1 VKSRTIEHCAAI
13 GFERKNSL
21 KDDLPDLTPYLSKKG
36 GNSQGK
42 AADNSAGKTD
52 ISSKLSAL
60 VKKSGTLSGS
70 DADAIVDSQSSVI
83 EKIEQPVVG
92 SSDNAST
99 AQSGSNAAV
108 NSSGWEQVDS
118 FSSASSMVSAAR
130 LEAQAEALAQE
141 KMFAQAA
148 AGASAEPSAE
158 PAYAPSSSDFA
169 AANQP
174 TPPAVAEPAAG
185 SNNDDSVSNSQSGS
199 FSTSGNFSTSG
210 TFATRPVASRP
221 GGPAPSMDKF
231 KAPQARPMNTLSSGA
246 PPLLK
251 APEKEA
257 VRTPAPYTFQQA
269 NEAPR
274 EAVVPKSMQLPTP
287 APPTSSAP
295 GSSAQALRAA
305 EIAKD
310 PPPSWPAQP
319 TAPPRIVE
327 KIEKAER
334 RVESQPQPQPQP
346 QYQPQQY
353 QPQPQP
359 NVRQQAQPESTSEI
373 LAKAFIEEAKA
384 LEQNSDDMLE
394 PPSASVQS
402 NFSSESDSQY
412 ESPYFEPKPKG
423 TVGFGSLLNAGSTA
437 PDFGAHP
444 EPEEHSSLADL
455 MIPTGEHQALFAPE
469 RRGDGGISPFDEVQ
483 PSGLS
488 DSRQDNYGDN
498 STSFADVGGL
508 PEAAI
513 PNAVNPNAVLNESVR
528 VDEKAAAPAFSSL
541 FSTEI
546 VTSGQDYSFS
556 DYKPSA
562 LDSDIE
568 KAHDQVALS
577 PEETA
582 AQSSGVLSQSDAI
595 SKLLEAV
602 NKEQNN
608 ANPNLVNN
616 FAEQPFTEG
625 NYSEPDDMRTA
636 DTMFGSGGS
645 NKGSAEELSAA
656 DAVFGAVPDLVA
668 PLPESSPPFNS
679 SPTSAG
685 FSSGFGSSPSSSPSS
700 SSASSFPEQPVLGK
714 DSLPIAFANAEN
726 FEQESLESIKL
737 GIRKAKAEEKARKK
751 AEEEAKLAE
760 ANFEEAR
767 AAEAASAAPEV
778 VARAETSRE
787 NLAEPIKP
795 SEQQSPKSTAKLSL
809 TEMIELANSAKLEQ
823 VQEGRPTQ
831 AQEQPTP
838 APAQAGLSSL
848 LSAASYEQPVSK
860 VADDEDDDGDSLGG
874 AISDALDKL
883 LSAGQEEQSPPFAA
897 KINDS
902 TSFSDEPS
910 FAPLSESVSS
920 MPPPGR
926 LESFASTSNQ
936 VEVDTPLTQTQANKV
951 DALSRLLEVAS
962 KAPHK
967 SPEDKRT
974 PSDSASKIAA
984 EINKPPGRVSRQ
996 VETIQPVDY
1005 NQQPG
1010 QGAAM
1015 SSPFGGS
1022 SPFSSPFNSPSSS
1035 QTGQASQS
1043 PLGSGSGSGM
1053 ANPYDGVSG
1062 MPQATVSNDAVS
1074 ARIAALNR
1082 KLEEQNRPPSASA
1095 VNIDAMAQIHQQA
1108 EAQAQ
1113 SQQSHVGTGTSPSV
1127 NSLSQLPPQVDDSP
1141 STRAELVNR
1150 ILGSAKISQ
1159 HGTKMP
1165 ELPTRT
1171 VAETMT
1177 PEQTAAIRGGKGSSA
1192 PPRNRARVSRMPGVD
1207 LRPIIAIVVLLVVLV
1222 GGGFFAYQS
1231 GMIKFNLPDSKPG
1244 SEAKVSI
1251 DQMIKNGELDRAR
1264 ELLESKVN
1272 SGKITAS
1279 EGEKLH
1285 SIYYQMANKVDDED
1299 PSEAIKLLEK
1309 IPSRSKKYK
1318 DAQKLLRKLKKKVKK
1333 N

>member
-1 VKSRTIEHCAAI
+1 M
-13 GFERKNSL
+13 

-60 VKKSGTLSGS
+60 VKKTGTLSGS
-70 DADAIVDSQSSVI
+70 DADAIVDSQSAVSEQIQQPSV
-83 EKIEQPVVG
+83 G
-92 SSDNAST
+92 ASDSASM
-99 AQSGSNAAV
+99 AQSGNSAAV
-108 NSSGWEQVDS
+108 NSSSWEQVDS
-118 FSSASSMVSAAR
+118 FSSASSLVSATR

-141 KMFAQAA
+141 KLFAQAA
-148 AGASAEPSAE
+148 AGVIPEPTPEPVYSPSAN
-158 PAYAPSSSDFA
+158 DIA
-169 AANQP
+169 AASQP
-174 TPPAVAEPAAG
+174 APPAVADAAAG
-185 SNNDDSVSNSQSGS
+185 SNSDDSVSNSQSGT

-221 GGPAPSMDKF
+221 GGPAPSIDKF

-251 APEKEA
+251 VPEKEA
-257 VRTPAPYTFQQA
+257 VRSPAPYTFQQA

-287 APPTSSAP
+287 SAPTSSAP

-305 EIAKD
+305 EIAKE

-334 RVESQPQPQPQP
+334 RVETQPQSQPQP
-346 QYQPQQY
+346 QYQPQSQY
-353 QPQPQP
+353 QPQPSA
-359 NVRQQAQPESTSEI
+359 RQQTPMESTSEI
-373 LAKAFIEEAKA
+373 LAKAFQEEAKA

-402 NFSSESDSQY
+402 NFSSEADSQY
-412 ESPYFEPKPKG
+412 DSPYFEPKPKG

-437 PDFGAHP
+437 PDFGAIP
-444 EPEEHSSLADL
+444 EPEQHSSLADL

-469 RRGDGGISPFDEVQ
+469 RRGDDGISPFDEVQ
-483 PSGLS
+483 PSGIS
-488 DSRQDNYGDN
+488 DGRQDNYGDN
-498 STSFADVGGL
+498 LTSSADFGGQ
-508 PEAAI
+508 PDAAI
-513 PNAVNPNAVLNESVR
+513 PNAVINESVR

-556 DYKPSA
+556 DYKPNA
-562 LDSDIE
+562 LDGDIQ
-568 KAHDQVALS
+568 KADDYALT
-577 PEETA
+577 PEEPA
-582 AQSSGVLSQSDAI
+582 AQSTGVLSQSDAI

-608 ANPNLVNN
+608 ANPNVANN

-668 PLPESSPPFNS
+668 PQPESAPPFNS
-679 SPTSAG
+679 SPTTTSSG
-685 FSSGFGSSPSSSPSS
+685 SSSGFGSSSSSS

-760 ANFEEAR
+760 AKFEEAQV
-767 AAEAASAAPEV
+767 AEAASAAPEV
-778 VARAETSRE
+778 VKSADTSRE
-787 NLAEPIKP
+787 NLAEPIKS

-831 AQEQPTP
+831 VEEQP
-838 APAQAGLSSL
+838 APAQSGLSSL
-848 LSAASYEQPVSK
+848 LSAASYDQPVSK

-883 LSAGQEEQSPPFAA
+883 LAAGQEEQSQPVAA
-897 KINDS
+897 KSNDS
-902 TSFSDEPS
+902 TSFAEPSFAEPSFADEPS

-926 LESFASTSNQ
+926 LESFASTPNQ

-974 PSDSASKIAA
+974 PGDSASKIAA
-984 EINKPPGRVSRQ
+984 EINRPPGRVSRQ

-1005 NQQPG
+1005 NQQSG

-1035 QTGQASQS
+1035 QTGQASQGQS
-1043 PLGSGSGSGM
+1043 PTGSGSGSGSGSGM
-1053 ANPYDGVSG
+1053 SNPYDGVSG

-1095 VNIDAMAQIHQQA
+1095 VNIDAMVQIQQQA

-1171 VAETMT
+1171 VAETIT
-1177 PEQTAAIRGGKGSSA
+1177 PEQTAAIRGGKGNSQG
-1192 PPRNRARVSRMPGVD
+1192 PPRSRARASRMPGVD
-1207 LRPIIAIVVLLVVLV
+1207 LRPIIAIVVLLVVV
-1222 GGGFFAYQS
+1222 GGGAFYAYQS

-1244 SEAKVSI
+1244 SEAKASI

>member
-1 VKSRTIEHCAAI
+1 MKSRTIEHRAAI

-42 AADNSAGKTD
+42 AADNSGGKTD

-60 VKKSGTLSGS
+60 VKKTGTLSGS
-70 DADAIVDSQSSVI
+70 DADAIVDSQSSLTQQA
-83 EKIEQPVVG
+83 EQA
-92 SSDNAST
+92 SSSAPSSSSSSGLASGAPADT
-99 AQSGSNAAV
+99 SGANPAT
-108 NSSGWEQVDS
+108 NSSSWQQVDS
-118 FSSASSMVSAAR
+118 FSSSANAAR

-148 AGASAEPSAE
+148 AGIISEPDFPAFTNDISVSDSAISNGRDLNQSAPPVVATE
-158 PAYAPSSSDFA
+158 SYNQASSSSS
-169 AANQP
+169 QP
-174 TPPAVAEPAAG
+174 E
-185 SNNDDSVSNSQSGS
+185 S

-210 TFATRPVASRP
+210 TFATRPMASRP
-221 GGPAPSMDKF
+221 GSTPALDKF

-251 APEKEA
+251 TPEKEA
-257 VRTPAPYTFQQA
+257 VRSPAPYTFQQA

-287 APPTSSAP
+287 AAPTSSAP
-295 GSSAQALRAA
+295 GSSAQAKRAA
-305 EIAKD
+305 EIAKE

-319 TAPPRIVE
+319 TSPPRIVE
-327 KIEKAER
+327 KMEKMEKTER
-334 RVESQPQPQPQP
+334 KVESQHQPPSQPQPQAQYQAPPQP
-346 QYQPQQY
+346 SLS
-353 QPQPQP
+353 
-359 NVRQQAQPESTSEI
+359 QQAPTETSAEI
-373 LAKAFIEEAKA
+373 LAKAFMEEARA

-394 PPSASVQS
+394 PSSSMQN
-402 NFSSESDSQY
+402 NFSSEADSQY
-412 ESPYFEPKPKG
+412 DSPYFEPKPKG
-423 TVGFGSLLNAGSTA
+423 SVGFGSLLNAGSTA
-437 PDFGAHP
+437 PDFAAKN
-444 EPEEHSSLADL
+444 EPVEHSSLADL

-469 RRGDGGISPFDEVQ
+469 RRGDDGISPFDEVQ
-483 PSGLS
+483 PSGQTDNFH
-488 DSRQDNYGDN
+488 DSA
-498 STSFADVGGL
+498 TSSAFVADQAD
-508 PEAAI
+508 AAS
-513 PNAVNPNAVLNESVR
+513 ESVR
-528 VDEKAAAPAFSSL
+528 VDERSAAPAFSSL

-546 VTSGQDYSFS
+546 VTSGQDFSFR
-556 DYKPSA
+556 DDKPS
-562 LDSDIE
+562 DFGSGIE
-568 KAHDQVALS
+568 EPSNQYSVSL
-577 PEETA
+577 EETA

-602 NKEQNN
+602 NKEQQSN
-608 ANPNLVNN
+608 ANHDLANN
-616 FAEQPFTEG
+616 SADQSYREANYREA

-668 PLPESSPPFNS
+668 PSPEAPLSSAPSANS
-679 SPTSAG
+679 A
-685 FSSGFGSSPSSSPSS
+685 SSSILSS
-700 SSASSFPEQPVLGK
+700 SSFPEQPALGK

-760 ANFEEAR
+760 AKLAESQF
-767 AAEAASAAPEV
+767 AEAANATPAAVEEPL
-778 VARAETSRE
+778 SRRE
-787 NLAEPIKP
+787 EAAEPTKS

-823 VQEGRPTQ
+823 VQDGSPKQ
-831 AQEQPTP
+831 IAEQPV
-838 APAQAGLSSL
+838 ASQSGLSSL
-848 LSAASYEQPVSK
+848 LSAASYDQPISK

-883 LSAGQEEQSPPFAA
+883 LSAGQEEQQQSVATSKTAA
-897 KINDS
+897 
-902 TSFSDEPS
+902 TSFADEPG
-910 FAPLSESVSS
+910 FAPLSESSS
-920 MPPPGR
+920 NMPPPGR
-926 LESFASTSNQ
+926 LEAFASTSNQ

-967 SPEDKRT
+967 SPDDKRT

-984 EINKPPGRVSRQ
+984 EINKPPGKVSRQ
-996 VETIQPVDY
+996 VETLKPGDY
-1005 NQQPG
+1005 NQQPN
-1010 QGAAM
+1010 QGEAM

-1035 QTGQASQS
+1035 QTGQASQGQP

-1095 VNIDAMAQIHQQA
+1095 ANIDAMAQIQQQA

-1113 SQQSHVGTGTSPSV
+1113 SQQSTVGTGTSPSV

-1171 VAETMT
+1171 VAEAIT
-1177 PEQTAAIRGGKGSSA
+1177 PEQTSAIRGGKGNSQA
-1192 PPRNRARVSRMPGVD
+1192 PPRNRARASRMPGID
-1207 LRPIIAIVVLLVVLV
+1207 IRPIIAIVVLLVII
-1222 GGGFFAYQS
+1222 GGGAFFAYQS

-1244 SEAKVSI
+1244 AEVKASI

-1285 SIYYQMANKVDDED
+1285 SIYYQLANKVDDED

>member
-1 VKSRTIEHCAAI
+1 M
-13 GFERKNSL
+13 

-60 VKKSGTLSGS
+60 VKKTGTLSGS
-70 DADAIVDSQSSVI
+70 DADVLVDSQSSA
-83 EKIEQPVVG
+83 IEQAEQSTTSTS
-92 SSDNAST
+92 SSDNASLG
-99 AQSGSNAAV
+99 QSGSNAAT
-108 NSSGWEQVDS
+108 NSSSWQQVDS
-118 FSSASSMVSAAR
+118 FSSSATAAR

-141 KMFAQAA
+141 KMFAQVA
-148 AGASAEPSAE
+148 AGITPEPE
-158 PAYAPSSSDFA
+158 YAPAVSDISVSNNSEV
-169 AANQP
+169 NQSA
-174 TPPAVAEPAAG
+174 PPAVAIESYNEAP
-185 SNNDDSVSNSQSGS
+185 VSNSQSGT

-210 TFATRPVASRP
+210 TFSTRPVASRP
-221 GGPAPSMDKF
+221 GSAPSIDKF

-251 APEKEA
+251 APEKEP
-257 VRTPAPYTFQQA
+257 VRSPAPYTFQQA

-287 APPTSSAP
+287 AAPTSTAP
-295 GSSAQALRAA
+295 GSSAQAKRAA

-319 TAPPRIVE
+319 TSPPRIVE
-327 KIEKAER
+327 KMEKPER
-334 RVESQPQPQPQP
+334 KVESQHQPQSQPQPSLS
-346 QYQPQQY
+346 
-353 QPQPQP
+353 
-359 NVRQQAQPESTSEI
+359 QQAQPESTAEI
-373 LAKAFIEEAKA
+373 LAKAFMEEAKA

-394 PPSASVQS
+394 PPSSVQN
-402 NFSSESDSQY
+402 NFSSEAESQY
-412 ESPYFEPKPKG
+412 DSPYFEPKQKG

-437 PDFGAHP
+437 PDFAANN
-444 EPEEHSSLADL
+444 EPAEHSSLADL

-469 RRGDGGISPFDEVQ
+469 RRGDDGISPFDEVQ
-483 PSGLS
+483 PSG
-488 DSRQDNYGDN
+488 QTDNFHE
-498 STSFADVGGL
+498 SASSSAFVAEQAD
-508 PEAAI
+508 AA
-513 PNAVNPNAVLNESVR
+513 VNESVR
-528 VDEKAAAPAFSSL
+528 VDERAAAPAFSSL

-546 VTSGQDYSFS
+546 VTSGQDFSFR
-556 DYKPSA
+556 DDKPSDFGSDLA
-562 LDSDIE
+562 QADSQ
-568 KAHDQVALS
+568 HSLS
-577 PEETA
+577 PEEPA
-582 AQSSGVLSQSDAI
+582 VQNSGVLSQSDAI

-602 NKEQNN
+602 TKEQQGAINN
-608 ANPNLVNN
+608 DLANN
-616 FAEQPFTEG
+616 FSSQSYPEG

-656 DAVFGAVPDLVA
+656 DAVFGAVPDLAA
-668 PLPESSPPFNS
+668 PAIESPLSPAPPANS
-679 SPTSAG
+679 SSK
-685 FSSGFGSSPSSSPSS
+685 SSLSS
-700 SSASSFPEQPVLGK
+700 SSFPEQPVLGK

-760 ANFEEAR
+760 AEFTQ
-767 AAEAASAAPEV
+767 AANAAPPV
-778 VARAETSRE
+778 VEETVSRRDDS
-787 NLAEPIKP
+787 AEPTKT

-823 VQEGRPTQ
+823 VQDGKPAPVNEQ
-831 AQEQPTP
+831 A
-838 APAQAGLSSL
+838 APAQSGLSSL
-848 LSAASYEQPVSK
+848 LSAASYDQPVSK
-860 VADDEDDDGDSLGG
+860 VADDDDDDGDSLGG

-883 LSAGQEEQSPPFAA
+883 LSAGQEEQPQSVATNNSA
-897 KINDS
+897 Q
-902 TSFSDEPS
+902 TSFADEPS
-910 FAPLSESVSS
+910 FAPLSESVSN

-926 LESFASTSNQ
+926 LEAFASTSNQ
-936 VEVDTPLTQTQANKV
+936 VEVDSPLTQTQANKV

-967 SPEDKRT
+967 ASDDKRS

-984 EINKPPGRVSRQ
+984 DINRPPGRVSRQ
-996 VETIQPVDY
+996 VETIQSGDY
-1005 NQQPG
+1005 NQQPS
-1010 QGAAM
+1010 QVEAM

-1035 QTGQASQS
+1035 QTGQASQGQS

-1095 VNIDAMAQIHQQA
+1095 VNMDAMAQIQQQA

-1113 SQQSHVGTGTSPSV
+1113 SQQSSLGTGTSPSV

-1165 ELPTRT
+1165 ELPIRT
-1171 VAETMT
+1171 VAETIS
-1177 PEQTAAIRGGKGSSA
+1177 PEQTAAIRGGKGNSQA
-1192 PPRNRARVSRMPGVD
+1192 PPRNRARVSRMPGID
-1207 LRPIIAIVVLLVVLV
+1207 LRPIIAIVVLLVVI
-1222 GGGFFAYQS
+1222 GGGAFYAYQS
-1231 GMIKFNLPDSKPG
+1231 GIIKFNLPDSKPG
-1244 SEAKVSI
+1244 SEAKASI

-1285 SIYYQMANKVDDED
+1285 SVYYQMANKVDDED

-1318 DAQKLLRKLKKKVKK
+1318 EAQKLLRKLKKKVKK

>member
-1 VKSRTIEHCAAI
+1 MKSRTIEHRAAI

-42 AADNSAGKTD
+42 AADNSGGKTD

-60 VKKSGTLSGS
+60 VKKTGTLSGS
-70 DADAIVDSQSSVI
+70 DADVIVDSQSSMAQQA
-83 EKIEQPVVG
+83 EPVP
-92 SSDNAST
+92 SSAPSPLSSSSGVANSASADT
-99 AQSGSNAAV
+99 SGANSAT
-108 NSSGWEQVDS
+108 NSSSWEQVDS
-118 FSSASSMVSAAR
+118 FSSSANAAR

-148 AGASAEPSAE
+148 AGIIPEPDFPALTNDISVSDSAISNSREVNQS
-158 PAYAPSSSDFA
+158 APSVVATESYGQASSSSS
-169 AANQP
+169 QP
-174 TPPAVAEPAAG
+174 E
-185 SNNDDSVSNSQSGS
+185 S

-210 TFATRPVASRP
+210 TFATRPMASRP
-221 GGPAPSMDKF
+221 GSSPAIDKF

-257 VRTPAPYTFQQA
+257 VRSPAPYTFQQA

-287 APPTSSAP
+287 AAPTSSAP
-295 GSSAQALRAA
+295 GSSAQAKRAA
-305 EIAKD
+305 EIAKE

-319 TAPPRIVE
+319 TSPPRIVE
-327 KIEKAER
+327 KMEKMEKMER
-334 RVESQPQPQPQP
+334 KVESQHQPPSQPQAQYQSPPQPSLS
-346 QYQPQQY
+346 
-353 QPQPQP
+353 
-359 NVRQQAQPESTSEI
+359 QQAPIESTAEI
-373 LAKAFIEEAKA
+373 LAKAFMEEARA

-394 PPSASVQS
+394 PSSSMQN
-402 NFSSESDSQY
+402 NFSSEADSQFD
-412 ESPYFEPKPKG
+412 SPYFEPKPKG
-423 TVGFGSLLNAGSTA
+423 SVGFGSLLNAGSTA
-437 PDFGAHP
+437 PDFAANN
-444 EPEEHSSLADL
+444 EPVEHSSLADL

-469 RRGDGGISPFDEVQ
+469 RRGDDGISPFDEVQ
-483 PSGLS
+483 PGG
-488 DSRQDNYGDN
+488 QTDN
-498 STSFADVGGL
+498 SHNSATSSAFVADQAD
-508 PEAAI
+508 AAS
-513 PNAVNPNAVLNESVR
+513 ESVR
-528 VDEKAAAPAFSSL
+528 VDERSAAPAFSSL

-546 VTSGQDYSFS
+546 VTSGQDFSFR
-556 DYKPSA
+556 DDKPSDFGSG
-562 LDSDIE
+562 L
-568 KAHDQVALS
+568 
-577 PEETA
+577 EEPSNQYSLASEEPVT
-582 AQSSGVLSQSDAI
+582 QSSGVLSQSDAI

-602 NKEQNN
+602 NKEQQSNVN
-608 ANPNLVNN
+608 HDLANN
-616 FAEQPFTEG
+616 FANQS
-625 NYSEPDDMRTA
+625 YSEANFSEPEDMRTA

-668 PLPESSPPFNS
+668 PAPESPLSPGPSANS
-679 SPTSAG
+679 A
-685 FSSGFGSSPSSSPSS
+685 SS
-700 SSASSFPEQPVLGK
+700 SSLSSSSFPEQPALGK

-760 ANFEEAR
+760 ARLAESQF
-767 AAEAASAAPEV
+767 AEAANAAPSAVE
-778 VARAETSRE
+778 EPLSRRE
-787 NLAEPIKP
+787 EAAEPIKS

-823 VQEGRPTQ
+823 VQDGSPKQ
-831 AQEQPTP
+831 VAEQPV
-838 APAQAGLSSL
+838 ASQSGLSSL
-848 LSAASYEQPVSK
+848 LSAASYDQPISK

-883 LSAGQEEQSPPFAA
+883 LSAGQEEQQQSVATSKTAA
-897 KINDS
+897 
-902 TSFSDEPS
+902 TSFADEPA
-910 FAPLSESVSS
+910 FAPLSDSTSN

-926 LESFASTSNQ
+926 LEAFASTSNQ

-967 SPEDKRT
+967 SPDDKRT

-984 EINKPPGRVSRQ
+984 EINKPPGKVSRQ
-996 VETIQPVDY
+996 VETLKPGDY
-1005 NQQPG
+1005 NQQPN
-1010 QGAAM
+1010 QGEAM

-1035 QTGQASQS
+1035 QTGQASQGQP

-1095 VNIDAMAQIHQQA
+1095 VNIDAMAQIQQQA

-1113 SQQSHVGTGTSPSV
+1113 SQQSTVGTGTSPSV

-1171 VAETMT
+1171 VAEAIT
-1177 PEQTAAIRGGKGSSA
+1177 PEQTAAIRGGKGNSQS
-1192 PPRNRARVSRMPGVD
+1192 PPRNRARASRMPGID
-1207 LRPIIAIVVLLVVLV
+1207 LRPIIAIVVLLVVI
-1222 GGGFFAYQS
+1222 GGGAFFAYQS

-1285 SIYYQMANKVDDED
+1285 SIYYQLANKVDDED

-1318 DAQKLLRKLKKKVKK
+1318 DSQKLLRKLKKKVKK